1 MNYNPD
7 EDINY
12 MFVFSGIIVIVGLV
26 LIIIYVVKLNKS
38 KKLLEKYSDKIEKVL
53 NDMITAK
60 VFIIK
65 YVRYS

>member
-1 MNYNPD
+1 
-7 EDINY
+7 

-26 LIIIYVVKLNKS
+26 LIIIYVVKLNKN

-53 NDMITAK
+53 NDVDNGK

-65 YVRYS
+65 YVKYS

>member
-1 MNYNPD
+1 
-7 EDINY
+7 

-65 YVRYS
+65 YVKYS